1 MQANI
6 RYARQGCHVTI
17 PASAG
22 YREASYFWQGD
33 RESAEASVRT
43 TLNARRERDA
53 DKALVDLY
61 VEAAL
66 AGPAVLAA
74 VTGLPCNPVNAKTPV
89 DAEQRAL
96 FARMGALPPTKLG
109 AVVDAKS
116 SQQIFGVPTEIDRT
130 VGRRAPQRAAAATTR
145 SPAMAPAPVDPEAEA
160 LLKRMGARAS
170 GGNGVRVVGTEQ
182 QFGVSK

>member
-6 RYARQGCHVTI
+6 RYDFARQGCHVTI

-22 YREASYFWQGD
+22 YRGVSYFWRGD
-33 RESAEASVRT
+33 RESAEASVRS
-43 TLNARRERDA
+43 TLAARREADA
-53 DKALVDLY
+53 EKDRADLY
-61 VEAAL
+61 LTAAMG
-66 AGPAVLAA
+66 GPAALAA

-96 FARMGALPPTKLG
+96 FVRMGALPPTKLG

-116 SQQIFGVPTEIDRT
+116 NQQIFGVPTEIDRT
-130 VGRRAPQRAAAATTR
+130 VGRVSKPAAPATRAT
-145 SPAMAPAPVDPEAEA
+145 APAPTNDEGAE
-160 LLKRMGARAS
+160 LWRRMGARSS

-182 QFGVSK
+182 QFGVAK